1 MPYVNRSG
9 VNIYYETYGQGDPL
23 VFLHPFST
31 NGYIWYFQTFSF
43 ARTNQCVVLDERG
56 HGRSDKP
63 QQGYAIKE
71 MAADVVAVLDELKL
85 NKAILVGNSIG
96 GMIVMQLNLD
106 YPGRVAGNVIVSSG
120 TNVAAGMP
128 AEAMAAFQQNP
139 EAAFGALM
147 EGAISAKTKRERPE
161 ILDLMKAQFAVEGN
175 FPRYV
180 FNAAGADPGGVFNWD
195 ITSRLKEIRKPTIVF
210 AGEED
215 QGNPVAMNKLLADNI
230 PGAQLRVVKDVGH
243 FYQLEKPTE
252 FNQEL
257 RQFINRVAAERL

>member
-1 MPYVNRSG
+1 MSYIKRDG
-9 VNIYYETYGQGDPL
+9 VNIYYETYGQGFPL

-31 NGYIWYFQTFSF
+31 NGYIWYFQTFTF
-43 ARTNQCVVLDERG
+43 ARTNQCVVIDERG

-71 MAADVVAVLDELKL
+71 MAADVIAVLDELKL
-85 NKAILVGNSIG
+85 NRAIFVGNSIG

-106 YPGRVAGNVIVSSG
+106 YPDRVAGNVIVSSG
-120 TNVAAGMP
+120 TNLAAGMP
-128 AEAMAAFQQNP
+128 AEAMTAFQQNP
-139 EAAFGALM
+139 DAAFGALM

-161 ILDLMKAQFAVEGN
+161 ILDLMKAQFSVEGN

-180 FNAAGADPGGVFNWD
+180 FNAASADPSGVFNWN
-195 ITSRLKEIRKPTIVF
+195 ITSRLKEIRKPTIVL

-215 QGNPVAMNKLLADNI
+215 QGTPVAVNKLLADNI

-243 FYQLEKPTE
+243 FYQLEKPAE
-252 FNQEL
+252 FNREL
-257 RQFINRVAAERL
+257 QQFLNQVAG